1 MVRNVPFWLSDEQW
15 CWTEPHLTT
24 NWRRT
29 GGRSTRH
36 QWDRAFA
43 EEGYRWCDRP
53 PEYGPHLTIYNRFGF
68 RQGRYLR
75 RASRPNLRHLDN
87 QAPQRAWPLRSSIPS
102 GPNALGLATLN
113 FTTVHAATTAIQKL
127 NLTIVKF
134 SVRRVSTP
142 TRSDRINGRKLWKS
156 SRPTCWWL
164 ELDPP
169 G

>member
-1 MVRNVPFWLSDEQW
+1 MDSVSLLEGDGIGMVRNVPFWLSDEQW

-102 GPNALGLATLN
+102 GLFAECTWIGN
-113 FTTVHAATTAIQKL
+113 FELYDRTRGDDCNPKIKL
-127 NLTIVKF
+127 D
-134 SVRRVSTP
+134 
-142 TRSDRINGRKLWKS
+142 DRKI
-156 SRPTCWWL
+156 
-164 ELDPP
+164 
-169 G
+169 